1 VHKTDRDLWFVQ
13 EVLPLE
19 AALTRFLRRHWR
31 KEAEVQDLRQEVY
44 VRVYEASRA
53 GVPYYVQQFV
63 FTTARNLMIDLLRR
77 AQVVS
82 IETVSDLEALDV
94 YTDEAGP
101 EREVIARDELRR
113 LQSALDRLP
122 PRCREIVTL
131 RKVQGISQREV
142 ARRLGIVE
150 DVVEHQV
157 MKGIR
162 LLAAALYGEDYQGAR
177 RRGRTPV
184 RKARKK

>member
-1 VHKTDRDLWFVQ
+1 VHKTDRDLWFVR

-19 AALTRFLRRHWR
+19 PALTRFLRRHWR
-31 KEAEVQDLRQEVY
+31 KEAEVPDLRQEVY
-44 VRVYEASRA
+44 VRVYEASRT

-94 YTDEAGP
+94 HTDEVGP

-113 LQSALDRLP
+113 LQSALDQLP
-122 PRCREIVTL
+122 LRCREIVTL
-131 RKVQGISQREV
+131 RKVQGMSQRDV

-162 LLAAALYGEDYQGAR
+162 LLATTLYGEDWQKPRKRDRTRVKQGQ
-177 RRGRTPV
+177 
-184 RKARKK
+184 KE